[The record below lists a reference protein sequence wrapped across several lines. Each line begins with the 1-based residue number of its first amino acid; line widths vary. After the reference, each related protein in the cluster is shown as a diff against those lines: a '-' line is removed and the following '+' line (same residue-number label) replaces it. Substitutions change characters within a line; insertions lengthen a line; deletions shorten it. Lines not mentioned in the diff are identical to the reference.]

1 MVVKEIEKGVMGI
14 IVSLCKCVIVRR
26 LNDIKQMIGKGE
38 IDQQKLSVLVVI
50 HTSMVMRKSF
60 S

>member
-1 MVVKEIEKGVMGI
+1 MEKGVMGI
-14 IVSLCKCVIVRR
+14 VVSLCKCVIVRR